1 MSVTCP
7 ICGLW
12 MKGVG
17 QAHLAKHNVTA
28 AQFHALRI
36 EAETGLPIADFLRE
50 VYVIQR
56 LGTPDIFDRYGIT
69 YRCLREMLKA
79 AGIPLRTHSESVAN
93 QWIKDDGSRRVATS
107 NRMSQTIKRYGLNR
121 VNISKRPDVRRK
133 ISAAK
138 RADNPGLMPML
149 LGGRQMRL
157 ENPSGAELT
166 MIDALNAAG
175 LVYEREHQVG
185 RYFLDF
191 AFVACQVG
199 IEVDGVGWH
208 SRNKNATSDAAR
220 DAWLASQGWR
230 IFRYTTHQVGRDAA
244 GCVQDVIAKLH
255 VLGIDPPTRK

>member
-50 VYVIQR
+50 IYVIQR
-56 LGTPDIFDRYGIT
+56 LGTPDIFERYGIT

-79 AGIPLRTHSESVAN
+79 ADIPLRTHSESVAN
-93 QWIKDDGSRRVATS
+93 QWVKDDGSRRVATGARLEVTRQTFTWEQS
-107 NRMSQTIKRYGLNR
+107 NAFRK
-121 VNISKRPDVRRK
+121 PEVRRK
-133 ISAAK
+133 LSATK
-138 RADNPGLMPML
+138 KVNNPGLMPML

-166 MIDALNAAG
+166 MIAALDVAG
-175 LVYEREHQVG
+175 LVYEREYQVG
-185 RYFLDF
+185 RYLLDF

-208 SRNKNATSDAAR
+208 ERSAAKDTRR
-220 DAWLASQGWR
+220 DAWLTGQGWH
-230 IFRYTTHQVGRDAA
+230 IFRYNTRQVRQDAPA
-244 GCVQDVIAKLH
+244 CVQDIIAKLH